1 MIGACS
7 SSSKLSWPASSNFDG
22 AAKNYSILKFSSVDT
37 QATWWCVKV
46 SFSVNSFIYRISKT
60 RLSTVH
66 WKQSAQ
72 STCSSE
78 ERCKTWEITTICSRS
93 IRTYLHYLQKKPHHV
108 VTKQS
113 VLNTLNSCYYWTL
126 WHICWCI
133 YEPFVDTPDQQ
144 TDMLLL
150 LGT

>member
-72 STCSSE
+72 STYSSK
-78 ERCKTWEITTICSRS
+78 ERRRTTDLSTVKFNISTKETVHAYVVASSKTLGAKWLLILDI
-93 IRTYLHYLQKKPHHV
+93 IL
-108 VTKQS
+108 
-113 VLNTLNSCYYWTL
+113 TL

-133 YEPFVDTPDQQ
+133 YEPFVDTADQQ